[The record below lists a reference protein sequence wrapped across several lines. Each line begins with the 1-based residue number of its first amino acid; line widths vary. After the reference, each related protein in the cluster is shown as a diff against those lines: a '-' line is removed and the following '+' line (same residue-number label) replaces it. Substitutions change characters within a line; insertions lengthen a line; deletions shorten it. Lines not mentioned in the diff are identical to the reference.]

1 MLIFMFICVD
11 IVSTMCYN
19 GFIKTRK
26 RAERASFVEGNAV
39 SFVQRKRGCKMNGF
53 LDREGKLHPC
63 SSWEHLDKAAEI
75 AEAMGVKVYNRL
87 DAEEYLKRLG
97 WIVVRSRDVYGLIGL
112 RIDGKRLHL
121 TDAQKDFLNKLY
133 GEVNGSCQKS
143 IDELFENDK

>member
-1 MLIFMFICVD
+1 
-11 IVSTMCYN
+11 
-19 GFIKTRK
+19 
-26 RAERASFVEGNAV
+26 
-39 SFVQRKRGCKMNGF
+39 MNGF